1 MTTTVTETQIVTEK
15 DISVTT
21 TLKKPTPILGH
32 YNEDANIIEIGVDE
46 VGRGP
51 LFGRV
56 YAAAVILPKHKHKH
70 DCEDDNETEN
80 HSFDHRLMKDSKKFT
95 SAKKLKEAH
104 DHIVAHCVDYSVCY
118 ESETTIDEI
127 NILQATQKAMHKCI
141 DDLISRNS
149 LNAESTLLLIDG
161 NYFRPHTLWDKES
174 QSFTCFSHE
183 CVKGGDALY
192 SSIAAASI
200 LAKVRRDAYINDMC
214 DQHPELDDRYSLR
227 SNKGYGAKKHR
238 DGIQEHGISPWH
250 RKSFGICKE
259 FSDVV

>member
-1 MTTTVTETQIVTEK
+1 MTSNVPETQVITEK
-15 DISVTT
+15 DVSVTT
-21 TLKKPTPILGH
+21 TLKKQPSPILGH
-32 YNEDANIIEIGVDE
+32 YSDDTSIVEIGVDE

-56 YAAAVILPKHKHKH
+56 YAAAAILPK
-70 DCEDDNETEN
+70 DEDKDEHEHEN

-95 SAKKLKEAH
+95 SAKKLKEAY
-104 DHIVAHCVDYSVCY
+104 DHIVAHCIDYAVCY

-141 DDLISRNS
+141 DELISRNS
-149 LNAESTLLLIDG
+149 LDPESTLLLIDG
-161 NYFRPHTLWDKES
+161 NYFHPHTLWDKES

-200 LAKVRRDAYINDMC
+200 LAKVRRDAYINEIC
-214 DQHPELDDRYSLR
+214 DEHPELDDRYSLR